1 MKKFKCGLLVGPLL
15 LMSIPSYAVVAGED
29 DCLIDEMMQQQ
40 FINANMQSKNV
51 IDSNIFAPDVEEESC
66 LPDLSDFTSGLTL
79 SVPNFADLIGNL
91 ATKIKDLVCD
101 AASASVNN
109 AVALSQQSWEAPY
122 GVLGVQS
129 GLTEGE
135 GGVTVQSD
143 DSTSNLL
150 EREVL
155 NTTSDS
161 LGGAQNILND
171 TLGNILG
178 DGNY

>member
-1 MKKFKCGLLVGPLL
+1 MKKCKCGLLVWPLL
-15 LMSIPSYAVVAGED
+15 LMCFPSYAAVSGD
-29 DCLIDEMMQQQ
+29 DCLIDEIMQEQ
-40 FINANMQSKNV
+40 FIAANQQSKNV
-51 IDSNIFAPDVEEESC
+51 IDSNVFVPNVEEESC

-109 AVALSQQSWEAPY
+109 AVALSQQSWNAPY
-122 GVLGVQS
+122 GLLGVQT
-129 GLTEGE
+129 GLAEGE
-135 GGVTVQSD
+135 GGVTVQP
-143 DSTSNLL
+143 DSETSNLL
-150 EREVL
+150 EAEVL
-155 NTTSDS
+155 NSTNDS
-161 LGGAQNILND
+161 LGGGQNILNN